1 MGLLFFPRGGSSHVA
16 QNLAAALPGAGWRPT
31 ILSGSLS
38 LPGRPGDARVFY
50 RGLDVHTVDFTPAL
64 AAPDPLSF
72 DPPFHPSYED
82 REGAPDAVFARLDE
96 AAYERQVDAWA
107 RALADAGAAEADV
120 LHLHHLTPLNEA
132 AARVAPN
139 VPVVGH
145 LHGTELLMLEAI
157 ELGDAEW
164 PYGEEWET
172 RMRRWAK
179 RCGRLIVLSD
189 NQVHRAEGLL
199 GIDARALRAGLQ
211 RLRPRAVPAAPGRS
225 RGALAAPPRRRSAGL
240 AAGRGGGQR
249 RLPGGGA
256 EGLRRAARRCS
267 TWGASPPSSGSGC

>member
-1 MGLLFFPRGGSSHVA
+1 MKRPVGGRAARLSADQREPDRAGVGEHVGGVGEQRQRVGQQA
-16 QNLAAALPGAGWRPT
+16 GDDLDDHEAEDQPEREPQLAAVGVGRDPVVMVVVMCHRFTACPPPPPTPPGPDGAPLLPSRGFVACGPEPRRGAARRRLAPT

-64 AAPDPLSF
+64 AAPDPLAA

-82 REGAPDAVFARLDE
+82 REGAADQVFARLDD
-96 AAYERQVDAWA
+96 AAFERQVHAWA
-107 RALADAGAAEADV
+107 RALADAGAGEADV

-132 AARVAPN
+132 AARVAPD

-179 RCGRLIVLSD
+179 RC
-189 NQVHRAEGLL
+189 NA
-199 GIDARALRAGLQ
+199 
-211 RLRPRAVPAAPGRS
+211 
-225 RGALAAPPRRRSAGL
+225 
-240 AAGRGGGQR
+240 
-249 RLPGGGA
+249 
-256 EGLRRAARRCS
+256 
-267 TWGASPPSSGSGC
+267 